1 MIGAPWLDSR
11 MKTRIEDVLETE
23 PDVLGEARR
32 LLDAARAHGVN
43 VRLLGG
49 AAIGLKCPSAARPPL
64 ARIYKDLD
72 FVGLSGESR
81 KLQEFFPAQGY
92 SPDRRFN
99 SLNGHRRLLFRDE
112 SRSRL
117 LDVLLDR
124 FEMCHRF
131 DLRDRLLLEPDTLS
145 LADVLLTKMQVV
157 EANEKDLVDSLALL
171 IDHPITSNSN
181 VGIDADYVARLC
193 ARDWGLYRTLHLNRE
208 RVEEAAGR
216 LDPSSR
222 ETALTRLLELFERIE
237 HEPKTLAWKV
247 RARVGDRVRWYE
259 LPEEVG

>member
-1 MIGAPWLDSR
+1 
-11 MKTRIEDVLETE
+11 MKARIEDVPDTE
-23 PDVLGEARR
+23 PDVIGEARR
-32 LLDAARAHGVN
+32 LLAAARAHGVT
-43 VRLLGG
+43 VRLFGG
-49 AAIGLKCPSAARPPL
+49 AAIALRCPSAARPPL
-64 ARIYKDLD
+64 ARTYKDLD
-72 FVGLSGESR
+72 FMGLSGESR
-81 KLQEFFPAQGY
+81 KLQEFFPAQKY

-112 SRSRL
+112 SRSRQ

-131 DLRDRLLLEPDTLS
+131 DLRDRLLLAPDTLP
-145 LADVLLTKMQVV
+145 LADVLLTKMLVV
-157 EANEKDLVDSLALL
+157 QANDKDLVDSLALL

-181 VGIDADYVARLC
+181 EGIDADYVARLC

-222 ETALTRLLELFERIE
+222 EIVLARLMKLFERIE

>member
-1 MIGAPWLDSR
+1 MEA
-11 MKTRIEDVLETE
+11 RIEDVPETE
-23 PDVLGEARR
+23 PEVIGEARR
-32 LLDAARAHGVN
+32 LLDAARAHGVT

-64 ARIYKDLD
+64 ARDYKDLD

-81 KLQEFFPAQGY
+81 KLQEFFSVQGY

-99 SLNGHRRLLFRDE
+99 SLNGHRRLLFRDQP
-112 SRSRL
+112 RSRI

-124 FEMCHRF
+124 FEMCHRL
-131 DLRDRLLLEPDTLS
+131 DLRDRLPLAPDTLP

-171 IDHPITSNSN
+171 VDHPITTNSN
-181 VGIDADYVARLC
+181 DGVDADYVARLC

-208 RVEEAAGR
+208 RVQEASGR
-216 LDPSSR
+216 LDPTSR
-222 ETALTRLLELFERIE
+222 ETVLTRLAALFERIE

-259 LPEEVG
+259 LPEEV

>member
-1 MIGAPWLDSR
+1 MIGAPWPDSPIR
-11 MKTRIEDVLETE
+11 TRIKGVPETE
-23 PDVLGEARR
+23 PDVIGEARR
-32 LLDAARAHGVN
+32 LLDAARAHGVT

-64 ARIYKDLD
+64 ARAYKDLD

-112 SRSRL
+112 PRSRL

-124 FEMCHRF
+124 FEMCHRL
-131 DLRDRLLLEPDTLS
+131 DLRDRLLLARDTLP

-171 IDHPITSNSN
+171 IDHPITNSN
-181 VGIDADYVARLC
+181 EGIDAEYVARLC

-222 ETALTRLLELFERIE
+222 ETVLTRLLELFEQIE
-237 HEPKTLAWKV
+237 HKPKTLAWKV